1 MNIKNIMLMLSLIFT
16 TMVTGEDNRMLLS
29 DVKSLTLHANNLT
42 TGNRA
47 APIQQLTCL
56 GRFCDKSPSMVE
68 CTNVGLGT
76 AVDLRLGLVPHWECK
91 AVMDKSIKFAY
102 INVQCEGYDSPYD
115 NKYIYAGSCGLK
127 YRLEPIN
134 KIIHKDGEH
143 EGNSFLG
150 LLTIIS
156 LICCI
161 MTMCASSSER
171 EGFGE
176 GMVCGLFLALLCGN
190 EDDDDDDWGWSSD
203 VYTCSG
209 FGDTSFR

>member
-16 TMVTGEDNRMLLS
+16 TTTMVVAPRNNRMLLS

-56 GRFCDKSPSMVE
+56 GRFCDKSPSMVQ
-68 CTNVGLGT
+68 CSTKV
-76 AVDLRLGLVPHWECK
+76 VYGLVPHWECK

-102 INVQCEGYDSPYD
+102 VNVQCEGYDSPYD
-115 NKYIYAGSCGLK
+115 NKYIYAGSCGLT

-134 KIIHKDGEH
+134 PISGREYGEH

-150 LLTIIS
+150 LLAIIS

-161 MTMCASSSER
+161 MTMCTSSSEP
-171 EGFGE
+171 GFGE
-176 GMVCGLFLALLCGN
+176 GMVCGLFLALLCGK
-190 EDDDDDDWGWSSD
+190 DDDDDDWGSSP

>member
-16 TMVTGEDNRMLLS
+16 TTIVVGEDNRMLLS

-68 CTNVGLGT
+68 CSTKV
-76 AVDLRLGLVPHWECK
+76 VYGLVPHWECK

-102 INVQCEGYDSPYD
+102 VNVQCEGYDSPYD
-115 NKYIYAGSCGLK
+115 NKYIYAGSCGLT

-134 KIIHKDGEH
+134 PISGREYGEH

-150 LLTIIS
+150 LLAIIS

-161 MTMCASSSER
+161 MTMCTSSSEP
-171 EGFGE
+171 GFGE
-176 GMVCGLFLALLCGN
+176 GMVCGLFLALLCGK
-190 EDDDDDDWGWSSD
+190 DDDDDDWGSSP